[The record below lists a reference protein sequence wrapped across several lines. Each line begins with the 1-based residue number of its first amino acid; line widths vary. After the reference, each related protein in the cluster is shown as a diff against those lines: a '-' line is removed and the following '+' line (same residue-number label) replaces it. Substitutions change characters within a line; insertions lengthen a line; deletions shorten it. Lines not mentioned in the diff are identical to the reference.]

1 VVGPDQGPAPPHLSS
16 RSLLQWRR
24 ERERE
29 REREPGIHFFF
40 RTLHLSVSGKTAE
53 FQGGREFFVDSAYV
67 LIVNVTS
74 MNIIYSLSTNSR
86 L

>member
-1 VVGPDQGPAPPHLSS
+1 MEE
-16 RSLLQWRR
+16 R

-29 REREPGIHFFF
+29 RERAWYTQFFF
-40 RTLHLSVSGKTAE
+40 RTLHLSVSSKTAE

-67 LIVNVTS
+67 FIVNVTS
-74 MNIIYSLSTNSR
+74 MNIIYSLSTNSH